1 MNTSQIYI
9 AISIATI
16 AVIAVLLYRKGW
28 RKEQKGLTPLAGL
41 AFGFILAGI
50 LFSEE
55 RFVSY
60 SLMGVG
66 VVLAVVDIINQTKRK
81 KSDNSEER
89 PA

>member
-81 KSDNSEER
+81 KSDNSEDR